1 MSTISATAGTLLSKH
16 HAASAKAAA
25 HQTTS
30 FSQPAKPT
38 AARTPTASP
47 ANEEATESSSE
58 RLAESIKAGRS
69 KQLSQSAHGLLA
81 TTGKLL
87 NKLV

>member
-25 HQTTS
+25 HQTTN

-38 AARTPTASP
+38 AARTPT

-58 RLAESIKAGRS
+58 RLAESVKAGRS